1 MTQLISTNGT
11 RFYLGLCDLSLM
23 RKQSIAR
30 FSVHLSQRSK
40 IPSKSSIS
48 RHLPFVVNQHVASSS
63 MQVGCIRSGG
73 EWNSSAQTHGRAH
86 KPKHRA
92 SSASPSLQTN
102 NQPQPPT
109 MSAFAASDDPDA
121 QDYSFTEDDPAITTP
136 PIPQD
141 QNLSSGGEGSHGRS
155 HSNNPLL
162 GNENPLVSE
171 LEQEV
176 LDEYSRLLRNV
187 NQVGKP
193 GSFSFSF
200 SFLAGVFFFCPEI
213 KVQVL

>member
-1 MTQLISTNGT
+1 
-11 RFYLGLCDLSLM
+11 
-23 RKQSIAR
+23 
-30 FSVHLSQRSK
+30 
-40 IPSKSSIS
+40 
-48 RHLPFVVNQHVASSS
+48 
-63 MQVGCIRSGG
+63 
-73 EWNSSAQTHGRAH
+73 
-86 KPKHRA
+86 
-92 SSASPSLQTN
+92 
-102 NQPQPPT
+102 

-121 QDYSFTEDDPAITTP
+121 QDYSFAEDDPAITTP

-141 QNLSSGGEGSHGRS
+141 QNLSSGAEGSHGRS

-193 GSFSFSF
+193 GIFSF
-200 SFLAGVFFFCPEI
+200 SFLVGMFFFLSRNQGTSTLSQANSVVSRLALRESLRSCRLPSFHDS
-213 KVQVL
+213 